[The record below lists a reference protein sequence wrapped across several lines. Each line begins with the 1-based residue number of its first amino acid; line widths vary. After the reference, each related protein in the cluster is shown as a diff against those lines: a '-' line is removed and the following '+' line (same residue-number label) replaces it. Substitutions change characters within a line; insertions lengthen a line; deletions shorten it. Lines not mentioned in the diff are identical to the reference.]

1 MSNEYC
7 KHGCSVAF
15 HCPDCYKDEIAALKA
30 ELYDALTTVLY
41 HCSCDGEY
49 DCDRC
54 EANLERRRQLKQ
66 EGE

>member
-1 MSNEYC
+1 MGWNDYTARE
-7 KHGCSVAF
+7 VR
-15 HCPDCYKDEIAALKA
+15 KDGELRAKSREIAALKA
-30 ELYDALTTVLY
+30 ELYDALTTVLC